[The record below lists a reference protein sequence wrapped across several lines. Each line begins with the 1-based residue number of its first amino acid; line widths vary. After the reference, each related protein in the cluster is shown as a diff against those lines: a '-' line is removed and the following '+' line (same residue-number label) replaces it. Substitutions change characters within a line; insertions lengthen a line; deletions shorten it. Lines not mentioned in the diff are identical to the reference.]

1 MINCLAK
8 FLVITMLVF
17 VSCSSGEDPQL
28 VGIKKPGAPV
38 LEQTATPSPEDYF
51 TGSWATVISDIESGE
66 INGITAVVR
75 QLRFTTPS
83 RMLTE
88 MSDADKTKL
97 GLEKVASL
105 IVVRITI
112 ENNTNKEKKFNPS
125 DFDNILTIEGIDYRP
140 IPTLSGSEVVVSSG
154 EKLGFSI
161 AFPVGHSL
169 DDFDELTFKLDGLEF
184 LYTDLM
190 LSPPIQ

>member
-1 MINCLAK
+1 MLNW
-8 FLVITMLVF
+8 LVKILVVTMMVF

-28 VGIKKPGAPV
+28 VGVKTPSSPV
-38 LEQTATPSPEDYF
+38 LEQTPTPSPEDYF

-66 INGITAVVR
+66 TDGVIAVVR
-75 QLRFTTPS
+75 QLRFTTPD

-88 MSDADKTKL
+88 MSDADKAKL
-97 GLEKVASL
+97 GLENVTSL
-105 IVVRITI
+105 VVVRITI
-112 ENNTNKEKKFNPS
+112 ENSTDKEKKFNPS

-140 IPTLSGSEVVVSSG
+140 IPTLSGREVVISSG

-169 DDFDELTFKLDGLEF
+169 DDFNELTFKLDELEF
-184 LYTDLM
+184 LYTDLI
-190 LSPPIQ
+190 LSPPT